1 MPLSTGQQA
10 VLFAIAL
17 TLVGVGAL
25 GTADQLKMWGFPPVA
40 GFFFLVAGIIG
51 SALTKVYGLQQ
62 QRMLKK
68 QIKP

>member
-25 GTADQLKMWGFPPVA
+25 GTADALKTWGFPPVA

-51 SALTKVYGLQQ
+51 SALIKAYGLQQ
-62 QRMLKK
+62 QAMLKRK
-68 QIKP
+68 LN